1 MRLIIVFLL
10 VSLQS
15 SAQIG
20 WTWTELDTMP
30 FRTANNAV
38 VEADVN
44 GVPHVFSFGGIDS
57 TKLYSGIHQR
67 SCRYNT
73 QTSQWSLIPDLP
85 DTLGKIAAGASV
97 VDNIIYIMGGYHVLA
112 NGNELSS
119 DRVHRYDPET
129 NTYLSDGAPIPVPID
144 DHVQVVW
151 KDSLI
156 ILVTGWSNNGNKPDV
171 QIYNPYTDT
180 WSVGT
185 DVPFT
190 NDYIAFGAS
199 GEIIGDTIYYH
210 GGTAG
215 NFSFVAR
222 KHLRR
227 GIINPNNPTDIQWD
241 FLGDNPGDAN
251 YRSACVTS
259 GNRVFWIGGS
269 GIAYNY
275 DGIAYNGSGGVPSL
289 DRILYYSQTGPAW
302 FEGTG
307 TPYAVMDLR
316 GVAQIGNN
324 AWIICGGMMGSQ
336 EVVNRAFLL
345 EYDPVVA
352 SIDDESSKHAL
363 YPNPGNGEIKCDLV
377 DGECEVYSIEGVFL
391 GSYQITAGMID
402 ISDLP
407 NAFYSLKIGKHHFS
421 YLKVE

>member
-1 MRLIIVFLL
+1 MLISFN
-10 VSLQS
+10 ST
-15 SAQIG
+15 AQIG

-38 VEADVN
+38 VEANVN

-67 SCRYNT
+67 SCKYNT
-73 QTSQWSLIPDLP
+73 QTSQWTSIPDLP

-112 NGNELSS
+112 NGSELSS

-151 KDSLI
+151 RDSLI

-215 NFSFVAR
+215 NFAFVAR

-227 GIINPNNPTDIQWD
+227 GIINPSNPTDIQWD
-241 FLGDNPGDAN
+241 FIGDNPGDAN

-275 DGIAYNGSGGVPSL
+275 DGIAYNGSGGVPAL

-302 FEGTG
+302 YEGTG
-307 TPYAVMDLR
+307 TPYSVMDLR
-316 GVAQIGNN
+316 GVAQVGTN
-324 AWIICGGMMGSQ
+324 AWVICGGMMNIQ

-345 EYDPVVA
+345 EYDPIIAGV
-352 SIDDESSKHAL
+352 EKHTEQLSL
-363 YPNPGNGEIKCDLV
+363 YPNPGNGIIQIGNENGICNIYSV
-377 DGECEVYSIEGVFL
+377 DGTLVRKVRIA
-391 GSYQITAGMID
+391 AGEIN

-407 NAFYSLKIGKHHFS
+407 CAFYYIAIGDKTYKYAKS
-421 YLKVE
+421 E